1 MKKLF
6 FAATMLLAAVVS
18 SAQGILDRYS
28 EPGSAG
34 TVFIPKGNKAIGISG
49 GYRSINVGGED
60 PLSGDGY
67 AILSMLNIG
76 NGEFNKYNVSPSF
89 SFFIADDLSLDVR
102 LDYSGYKLE
111 TDLKLDLRKYNFLDE
126 LFGEEHNYTI
136 ASRSIKKNS
145 WGVSMALRKYQSFFG
160 SRTFGVF
167 GELRLFG
174 EYSKVTS
181 CPTEDFV
188 METYIDEET
197 GEEESRKVHTSETI
211 YRRDQ
216 ERVSNI
222 FSTGLKLAAGVAVK
236 LKDNS
241 ALTVSIP
248 IIGATYG
255 YTKQHKEDT
264 DSNAHIS
271 QFNISRDI
279 DFISIQ
285 IGYVRYFTAK

>member
-1 MKKLF
+1 MKRLF
-6 FAATMLLAAVVS
+6 FTATIIMAGIAA
-18 SAQGILDRYS
+18 SAQGILNRYS

-60 PLSGDGY
+60 PASGDGY

-76 NGEFNKYNVSPSF
+76 NGEFCKYNVSPSF
-89 SFFIADDLSLDVR
+89 SFFYADDLSLDVR

-111 TDLKLDLRKYNFLDE
+111 TDLKLDLRKYDFLDE
-126 LFGEEHNYTI
+126 LFGDEHNYTI

-145 WGVSMALRKYQSFFG
+145 WGLSLALRKYQSFFG

-188 METYIDEET
+188 VETYIDEDGDEMT
-197 GEEESRKVHTSETI
+197 RKIHSSETI

-222 FSTGLKLAAGVAVK
+222 YSTGLKLAAGVAVK

-264 DSNAHIS
+264 DNNAHIS
-271 QFNISRDI
+271 QFNITRDI

>member
-1 MKKLF
+1 MKRLF
-6 FAATMLLAAVVS
+6 LTATILMAGIVA
-18 SAQGILDRYS
+18 SAQGILNRYS

-60 PLSGDGY
+60 PASGDGY

-76 NGEFNKYNVSPSF
+76 NGEFCKYNVSPSF
-89 SFFIADDLSLDVR
+89 SFFYADDLSLDVR

-111 TDLKLDLRKYNFLDE
+111 TDLKLDLRKYDFLDE
-126 LFGEEHNYTI
+126 LFGDEHNYTI

-145 WGVSMALRKYQSFFG
+145 WGLSLALRKYQSFFG

-188 METYIDEET
+188 VETYIDEDGDEMT
-197 GEEESRKVHTSETI
+197 RKIHSSETI

-222 FSTGLKLAAGVAVK
+222 YSTGLKLAAGVAVK

-264 DSNAHIS
+264 GNNAHIS
-271 QFNISRDI
+271 QFNITRDI